1 MGINVNNLADEIN
14 RQLALYANQTD
25 ESVQRIA
32 EEIAAEGV
40 EMLKAD
46 SPKSP
51 GGGEYAKSWSLK
63 KVGKVFVLHNKDHYR
78 LTHLLE
84 KGHAKVNGGRVS
96 ARVHIAPVEGKM
108 IEKFEDELRRDLTE

>member
-1 MGINVNNLADEIN
+1 MATNIGGLAAEIN

-32 EEIAAEGV
+32 GEIASEGV
-40 EMLKAD
+40 EMLKAE

-51 GGGEYAKSWSLK
+51 GGGDYAKSWTVK
-63 KVGKVFVLHNKDHYR
+63 KIGKAFVIHNKDHYR

-84 KGHAKVNGGRVS
+84 KGHAKVNGGRVD
-96 ARVHIAPVEGKM
+96 ARVHIAPVE
-108 IEKFEDELRRDLTE
+108 EKVVERFEGELRRELTE